1 MTKITI
7 TSDVLFQALDNE
19 AVLLHLPT
27 EKYFG
32 LNEVGSQ
39 MWQLLEAG
47 SSMEDTISSIMAEY
61 EVEEEMVR
69 RDIAELVSQL
79 AEQEL
84 IQIEV

>member
-1 MTKITI
+1 VTKITI